1 MTESTITP
9 QPAGFS
15 QVLRSIWAGI
25 KKTPPVYPVF
35 FIIFIVLGLLNPSKY
50 QTMNGAMVFLRT
62 AAPLAV
68 LAIGEMLVLALGGF
82 DLSVGAIVTF
92 VVLVSS
98 KLLANDPANAYPAIA
113 IMLGFGILIGLVN
126 GLVVSYLKVP
136 SFITTLGM
144 MLLVRGG
151 ALYWVGGAPQG
162 YLTDNWRAFGRNYIQ
177 NVPLFG
183 RIPYAL
189 IALIVLALIAYFL
202 FHRTHYGKQVLAIGD
217 NVRASQLSG
226 VRVKLVRVI
235 TFILC
240 SVFAIIG
247 GILLGGFGGVNV
259 TIGEG
264 MEMQAIAACVVG
276 GVMLGGGKGNVLNA
290 IFGAFTLQ
298 AIVNLLN
305 LLGLPKP
312 YTDAVQGLII
322 IGAVAYVGL
331 TSMRKR

>member
-1 MTESTITP
+1 MTTSALTP
-9 QPAGFS
+9 KSGS
-15 QVLRSIWAGI
+15 NVIGSIWVWI
-25 KKTPPVYPVF
+25 KKIPPVYPVF
-35 FIIFIVLGLLNPSKY
+35 LIIFITLGILNHSKY
-50 QTMNGAMVFLRT
+50 QTLPGIMTFLRT
-62 AAPLAV
+62 AAPLGI
-68 LAIGEMLVLALGGF
+68 LAIGEMLVLAMGGF

-98 KLLANDPANAYPAIA
+98 KLLANDPANATSSIL
-113 IMLGFGILIGLVN
+113 IMLGFGAAIGLVN

-136 SFITTLGM
+136 SFIATLGM

-162 YLTDNWRAFGRNYIQ
+162 YLTDNWRAFGRNYIEK
-177 NVPLFG
+177 VPLFG
-183 RIPYAL
+183 RVPYAL
-189 IALIVLALIAYFL
+189 IILIVITIIAYFL
-202 FHRTHYGKQVLAIGD
+202 FHRTHYGRQILAIGD

-235 TFILC
+235 TFIVC
-240 SVFAIIG
+240 SVFAVIAGVMIG
-247 GILLGGFGGVNV
+247 GYGGVNV

-264 MEMQAIAACVVG
+264 LEMTSIAGCVVG
-276 GVMLGGGKGNVLNA
+276 GVLLGGGKGNVFSA

-312 YTDAVQGLII
+312 YTDAVQGLLI

>member
-1 MTESTITP
+1 MTTSTISS
-9 QPAGFS
+9 PAGFS
-15 QVLRSIWAGI
+15 RSLRSIWDRI
-25 KKTPPVYPVF
+25 KRIPPVYPVF
-35 FIIFIVLGLLNPSKY
+35 FIIFIVLGLLNPVKY
-50 QTMNGAMVFLRT
+50 QSMNGIMTFLRT
-62 AAPLAV
+62 AAPLGVIAT
-68 LAIGEMLVLALGGF
+68 GEMMVLALGGF

-113 IMLGFGILIGLVN
+113 IMLGFGVLIGLVN
-126 GLVVSYLKVP
+126 GLVVSYLRVP
-136 SFITTLGM
+136 SFIATLGM

-162 YLTDNWRAFGRNYIQ
+162 YLTENWRAFGRSYFE
-177 NVPLFG
+177 NVPVFG
-183 RIPYAL
+183 RFPYAL
-189 IALIVLALIAYFL
+189 IVLLVFGSLAYFL
-202 FHRTHYGKQVLAIGD
+202 FHRTHYGRQILSIGD

-226 VRVKLVRVI
+226 VRVRLVRILTFVI
-235 TFILC
+235 C
-240 SVFAIIG
+240 SVFAVIG
-247 GILLGGFGGVNV
+247 GILIGGFGGVNV

-276 GVMLGGGKGNVLNA
+276 GVLLGGGRGSVPNA

-322 IGAVAYVGL
+322 IAAVAYVGL
-331 TSMRKR
+331 STQKKR

>member
-1 MTESTITP
+1 MTEPIITP
-9 QPAGFS
+9 PAGFS
-15 QVLRSIWAGI
+15 KELRSIWAGI
-25 KKTPPVYPVF
+25 KKIPPVYPVF
-35 FIIFIVLGLLNPSKY
+35 FIIFIVLGLLNPNKY
-50 QTMNGAMVFLRT
+50 QTMNGVMTFLRT

-98 KLLANDPANAYPAIA
+98 KLLANDPANAYPAIG
-113 IMLGFGILIGLVN
+113 IMLAFGIAIGLVN

-189 IALIVLALIAYFL
+189 IVLIVIAMIANFL
-202 FHRTHYGKQVLAIGD
+202 FHRTHYGKQILAIGD

-226 VRVKLVRVI
+226 VRIRLVRVL

-240 SVFAIIG
+240 SVFAIMG

-276 GVMLGGGKGNVLNA
+276 GVLLGGGKGSVPNA

>member
-1 MTESTITP
+1 MTTSTLTP
-9 QPAGFS
+9 QTS
-15 QVLRSIWAGI
+15 SSNVLGSIWAWI
-25 KKTPPVYPVF
+25 KKIPPVYPVF
-35 FIIFIVLGLLNPSKY
+35 LIIFITLGVLNHSKY
-50 QTMNGAMVFLRT
+50 QTLPGVMTFLRT
-62 AAPLAV
+62 AAPLGI
-68 LAIGEMLVLALGGF
+68 LAIGEMFVLALGGF
-82 DLSVGAIVTF
+82 DLSIGAIVTF

-98 KLLANDPANAYPAIA
+98 KLLANDPANATSSIL
-113 IMLGFGILIGLVN
+113 IMLGFGVAIGLVN

-136 SFITTLGM
+136 SFIATLGM

-162 YLTDNWRAFGRNYIQ
+162 YLTDNWRAFGRNYIEK
-177 NVPLFG
+177 VPLFG
-183 RIPYAL
+183 RVPYAL
-189 IALIVLALIAYFL
+189 IILIVITIIAYFL
-202 FHRTHYGKQVLAIGD
+202 FHRTHYGRQILAIGD

-235 TFILC
+235 TFIVC
-240 SVFAIIG
+240 SVFAVIAGIMIG
-247 GILLGGFGGVNV
+247 GYGGVNV

-264 MEMQAIAACVVG
+264 LEMTSIAGCVVG
-276 GVMLGGGKGNVLNA
+276 GVLLGGGKGVVFNA

-312 YTDAVQGLII
+312 YTDAVQGLLI

>member
-1 MTESTITP
+1 MTTTTVNSPESVSK
-9 QPAGFS
+9 ALGK
-15 QVLRSIWAGI
+15 LWGWI
-25 KKTPPVYPVF
+25 KKIPPVYPVF
-35 FIIFIVLGLLNPSKY
+35 FIIFIVLGILNPTKY
-50 QTMNGAMVFLRT
+50 QSASGIMTFLRT
-62 AAPLAV
+62 ASPLAV
-68 LAIGEMLVLALGGF
+68 LAIGEMFVLASGGF

-98 KLLANDPANAYPAIA
+98 KLLANDPANAASTIL
-113 IMLGFGILIGLVN
+113 IMFGSGLLIGLVN
-126 GLVVSYLKVP
+126 GFVVSFLKVP

-151 ALYWVGGAPQG
+151 ALYYIGGAPQG

-183 RIPYAL
+183 RVPYAL
-189 IALIVLALIAYFL
+189 IILLVISIITYIMFS
-202 FHRTHYGKQVLAIGD
+202 RTNYGKQIVAVGD

-226 VRVKLVRVI
+226 VRVKLVRVV
-235 TFILC
+235 TFMVC
-240 SVFAIIG
+240 STLAVAGGIMIG
-247 GILLGGFGGVNV
+247 GYGGVNV

-264 MEMQAIAACVVG
+264 LEMQAIAACVVA
-276 GVMLGGGKGNVLNA
+276 GVLLGGGKGSVLNV

-305 LLGLPKP
+305 LMGLPKP

-331 TSMRKR
+331 SSQKKQ

>member
-1 MTESTITP
+1 MTTTTYTSPGGISN
-9 QPAGFS
+9 A
-15 QVLRSIWAGI
+15 LRNTWVGI
-25 KKTPPVYPVF
+25 KKIPPVYPVF
-35 FIIFIVLGLLNPSKY
+35 LIIFLVLGFLNPVKY
-50 QTMNGAMVFLRT
+50 QSTNGIMTFLRT
-62 AAPLAV
+62 ASPLAV
-68 LAIGEMLVLALGGF
+68 LAVGEMFVLAIGGF
-82 DLSVGAIVTF
+82 DLTVGAIVTY

-98 KLLANDPANAYPAIA
+98 KLLANDPANALPTIL
-113 IMLGFGILIGLVN
+113 IMLASGVLIGLIN

-144 MLLVRGG
+144 MLLVRGY
-151 ALYWVGGAPQG
+151 ALYFVGGAPQG
-162 YLTDNWRAFGRNYIQ
+162 YLTDNWRAFGRNYFE

-183 RIPYAL
+183 RVPYAL
-189 IALIVLALIAYFL
+189 IILIAIAIIAYVIFS
-202 FHRTHYGKQVLAIGD
+202 RANYGKQVLAIGD

-226 VRVKLVRVI
+226 VRVRPIRVI

-240 SVFAIIG
+240 AVFAVIG
-247 GILLGGFGGVNV
+247 GIMVGGYGGVNV

-264 MEMQAIAACVVG
+264 AEMQAIAACVVG
-276 GVMLGGGKGNVLNA
+276 GVLLGGGKGSVPNV

-312 YTDAVQGLII
+312 YTDVVQGLII

-331 TSMRKR
+331 SSQRKK

>member
-1 MTESTITP
+1 
-9 QPAGFS
+9 
-15 QVLRSIWAGI
+15 
-25 KKTPPVYPVF
+25 
-35 FIIFIVLGLLNPSKY
+35 KY
-50 QTMNGAMVFLRT
+50 QSMNGVMTFLRT
-62 AAPLAV
+62 ASPLAI
-68 LAIGEMLVLALGGF
+68 LAFGEMMVLALGGF
-82 DLSVGAIVTF
+82 DLSVGAIITF

-98 KLLANDPANAYPAIA
+98 KLLANNPANAFPAIM
-113 IMLGFGILIGLVN
+113 IMLGFGVAIGLVN

-136 SFITTLGM
+136 SFIATLGM
-144 MLLVRGG
+144 MLFVRGG

-162 YLTDNWRAFGRNYIQ
+162 YLTDNWRAFGRNYFE
-177 NVPLFG
+177 NVPIFG
-183 RIPYAL
+183 RVPYAL
-189 IALIVLALIAYFL
+189 LILIGLSLLTYYI
-202 FHRTHYGKQVLAIGD
+202 FHRTNLGKQILAIGD

-226 VRVKLVRVI
+226 VRVKLVRVL
-235 TFILC
+235 TFVMC
-240 SVFAIIG
+240 SVLAVIAGVMIG
-247 GILLGGFGGVNV
+247 GYGGVNV

-264 MEMQAIAACVVG
+264 FEMQAIAACVVG
-276 GVMLGGGKGNVLNA
+276 GVLLGGGKGSILNA

>member
-1 MTESTITP
+1 MTESIITP
-9 QPAGFS
+9 QTGFS
-15 QVLRSIWAGI
+15 KLLSSIWGAI
-25 KKTPPVYPVF
+25 KKVPPVYPIF
-35 FIIFIVLGLLNPSKY
+35 FIIFIVLGFLNPTKY
-50 QTMNGAMVFLRT
+50 QTMNGVMTFLRT

-98 KLLANDPANAYPAIA
+98 KLLANDPANAYPAIMT
-113 IMLGFGILIGLVN
+113 MLGLGLVIGLLN
-126 GLVVSYLKVP
+126 GLIVSYLKVP

-151 ALYWVGGAPQG
+151 ALYYVGGAPQG
-162 YLTDNWRAFGRNYIQ
+162 YLTDNWRAFGRNYIE

-183 RIPYAL
+183 RVPYAL
-189 IALIVLALIAYFL
+189 IVLSVVALIAYFL
-202 FHRTHYGKQVLAIGD
+202 FHRTHFGKQIVTIGD
-217 NVRASQLSG
+217 NVRAAQLSG
-226 VRVKLVRVI
+226 VRVKLVRVL

-276 GVMLGGGKGNVLNA
+276 GVLLGGGKGNILNA

-305 LLGLPKP
+305 LIGLPKP

-322 IGAVAYVGL
+322 IGAVAYVGISAL
-331 TSMRKR
+331 RKR

>member
-1 MTESTITP
+1 MTESIITP
-9 QPAGFS
+9 QTGFS
-15 QVLRSIWAGI
+15 KLLRSIWAGI
-25 KKTPPVYPVF
+25 KKVPPVYPIF
-35 FIIFIVLGLLNPSKY
+35 FIIFIVLGLLNPNKY
-50 QTMNGAMVFLRT
+50 QTMNGAMTFLRT

-98 KLLANDPANAYPAIA
+98 KLLANDPANAYPAIMT
-113 IMLGFGILIGLVN
+113 MLGLGIVIGLVN
-126 GLVVSYLKVP
+126 GLIVSYLKVP

-151 ALYWVGGAPQG
+151 ALYYVGGAPQG
-162 YLTDNWRAFGRNYIQ
+162 YLTDNWRAFGRNYIE

-183 RIPYAL
+183 RVPN
-189 IALIVLALIAYFL
+189 ALIVLIVVALIAYFL
-202 FHRTHYGKQVLAIGD
+202 FHRTHFGKQILTIGD
-217 NVRASQLSG
+217 NVRAAQLSG
-226 VRVKLVRVI
+226 VRVKLVRVL

-276 GVMLGGGKGNVLNA
+276 GVLLGGGKGNILNA

-322 IGAVAYVGL
+322 IGAVAYVGISAL
-331 TSMRKR
+331 RKR

>member
-1 MTESTITP
+1 MT
-9 QPAGFS
+9 
-15 QVLRSIWAGI
+15 
-25 KKTPPVYPVF
+25 
-35 FIIFIVLGLLNPSKY
+35 
-50 QTMNGAMVFLRT
+50 FLRT
-62 AAPLAV
+62 ASPLAI
-68 LAIGEMLVLALGGF
+68 LAFGEMMVLALGGF

-98 KLLANDPANAYPAIA
+98 KLLANNPANAFPAIM
-113 IMLGFGILIGLVN
+113 IMLGFGVAIGLVN

-136 SFITTLGM
+136 SFIATLGM
-144 MLLVRGG
+144 MLFVRGG

-162 YLTDNWRAFGRNYIQ
+162 YLTDNWRAFGRNYFE
-177 NVPLFG
+177 NVPIFG
-183 RIPYAL
+183 RVPYAL
-189 IALIVLALIAYFL
+189 LILIGLALLTYYI
-202 FHRTHYGKQVLAIGD
+202 FHRTNLGKQILAIGD

-226 VRVKLVRVI
+226 VRVKLVRVL
-235 TFILC
+235 TFVMC
-240 SVFAIIG
+240 SVLAVIAGVMIG
-247 GILLGGFGGVNV
+247 GYGGVNV

-264 MEMQAIAACVVG
+264 FEMQAIAACVVG
-276 GVMLGGGKGNVLNA
+276 GVLLGGGKGSILNA

-322 IGAVAYVGL
+322 IGAVAYVGF

>member
-1 MTESTITP
+1 MTTTSVTSPGGFTKLLVTIW
-9 QPAGFS
+9 G
-15 QVLRSIWAGI
+15 GI
-25 KKTPPVYPVF
+25 KRIPPVYPIF
-35 FIIFIVLGLLNPSKY
+35 FLIFIVLGILNPVKY
-50 QTMNGAMVFLRT
+50 QSINGVMTFLRT
-62 AAPLAV
+62 ASPLAI
-68 LAIGEMLVLALGGF
+68 LAFGEMMVLALGGF
-82 DLSVGAIVTF
+82 DLSVGAIITF

-98 KLLANDPANAYPAIA
+98 KLLANNPANAFPAIM
-113 IMLGFGILIGLVN
+113 IMLGFGVAIGLVN

-136 SFITTLGM
+136 SFIATLGM
-144 MLLVRGG
+144 MMFVRGG

-162 YLTDNWRAFGRNYIQ
+162 YLTDNWRAFGRNYFE

-183 RIPYAL
+183 RVPYAL
-189 IALIVLALIAYFL
+189 LILITLALLTYFI
-202 FHRTHYGKQVLAIGD
+202 FHRTNIGKQILAIGD

-226 VRVKLVRVI
+226 VKVKLVRVL
-235 TFILC
+235 TFVMC
-240 SVFAIIG
+240 SVLAVIAGVMIG
-247 GILLGGFGGVNV
+247 GYGGVNV

-264 MEMQAIAACVVG
+264 FEMQAIAACVVG
-276 GVMLGGGKGNVLNA
+276 GVLLGGGKGSILNA

>member
-1 MTESTITP
+1 MTTSSITSP
-9 QPAGFS
+9 EGLS
-15 QVLRSIWAGI
+15 KVLRSTWDWI
-25 KKTPPVYPVF
+25 KKIPPVYPVF
-35 FIIFIVLGLLNPSKY
+35 FIIFIVLGLLNPNKY
-50 QTMNGAMVFLRT
+50 QSMNGIMTFLRT

-68 LAIGEMLVLALGGF
+68 IAVGEMLVLALGGF

-98 KLLANDPANAYPAIA
+98 KLLANDPANAYPAIL
-113 IMLGFGILIGLVN
+113 IMLGFGLVIGLVN

-136 SFITTLGM
+136 SFIATLGM

-162 YLTDNWRAFGRNYIQ
+162 YLTDNWRAFGRNYIE
-177 NVPLFG
+177 NVPLFD
-183 RIPYAL
+183 RVPYAL
-189 IALIVLALIAYFL
+189 IILIVIAIISYFL
-202 FHRTHYGKQVLAIGD
+202 FHRTHFGKQILAIGD

-226 VRVKLVRVI
+226 VKVQLVRVI

-240 SVFAIIG
+240 STFAIIG
-247 GILLGGFGGVNV
+247 GILFGGFGGVNV

-276 GVMLGGGKGNVLNA
+276 GVLLGGGKGSVPNV

-322 IGAVAYVGL
+322 ISAVAYVGL